1 MNKYTNAAELGRLAG
16 RAPDRN
22 GKPLSRQ
29 RMSQILASGD
39 IPHTVRVLIGDH
51 PAWRIPLRQANQWLR
66 SRGIEPPE
74 WVKRVGVVGAMED
87 VWVGTE
93 TGS

>member
-1 MNKYTNAAELGRLAG
+1 MARGANRLNKYTNAAELGRLAG
-16 RAPDRN
+16 ISRARVC
-22 GKPLSRQ
+22 
-29 RMSQILASGD
+29 QILAAGD

-66 SRGIEPPE
+66 SRGITPPE

-87 VWVGTE
+87 VWVG
-93 TGS
+93 S